1 MANYEAE
8 LFFIMVA
15 LCFIARYL
23 RRIALYFENKE
34 SKK

>member
-1 MANYEAE
+1 MADYETE

-23 RRIALYFENKE
+23 RRIALYFENKDGN
-34 SKK
+34 K